1 MNELIKKAAEILAA
15 QHNINVSQ
23 LDYIGSAE
31 MNWKAP
37 GAVQVLFNIN
47 CIGHANHKSTVA
59 MNSWN
64 M

>member
-37 GAVQVLFNIN
+37 GAVQIMFNIN
-47 CIGHANHKSTVA
+47 CDGHKHNHSSVA
-59 MNSWN
+59 VNSWN